1 MQLYLVRHAQS
12 ANNAQPE
19 HLRVSDPGITEV
31 GEQQAI
37 CLADWLDGNS
47 FRHLLTSAFRRAL
60 QTATYIRR
68 RTDHV
73 PEVVVD
79 VHEHGG
85 CVDGWHD
92 DNFVG
97 RSGLNDDEVI
107 AEFGEVKIETPIGA
121 DGWWKSKPR
130 EDYAQSRLRAQSVEN
145 YFRER
150 LASQKETILCVTH
163 ADFLAMLLEEMFGDA
178 IQEDSRFLDL
188 KNTGV
193 THVEWVDEKWK
204 IHTMNSVD
212 HLPHELVTS

>member
-37 CLADWLDGNS
+37 CLADWLDANS

-68 RTDHV
+68 RTEHV

-85 CVDGWHD
+85 CVDGWHEG
-92 DNFVG
+92 NFVG
-97 RSGLNDDEVI
+97 RPGFNDDEVI
-107 AEFGEVKIETPIGA
+107 AEFGEVKIETPIGT

-130 EDYAQSRLRAQSVEN
+130 EDYSQSRLRAQSVEK

-150 LASQKETILCVTH
+150 LDLQKEAILCVTH

-178 IQEDSRFLDL
+178 IQGDSRFVDL

-193 THVEWVDEKWK
+193 THLEWVDDKWE

-212 HLPHELVTS
+212 HLPSELVTS

>member
-12 ANNAQPE
+12 ANNARPE

-37 CLADWLDGNS
+37 CLADWLDAGS
-47 FRHLLTSAFRRAL
+47 FVHLTTSAFRRAL
-60 QTATYIRR
+60 QTASFIRR
-68 RTDHV
+68 RTEHM
-73 PEVVVD
+73 PEVIVD

-85 CVDGWHD
+85 CVDGWHA

-97 RSGLNDDEVI
+97 RPGLSHAEVV
-107 AEFGEVKIETPIGA
+107 AEFGEVKIDQAIDR

-130 EDYAQSRLRAQSVEN
+130 EEFSQSRQRAQKIAA

-150 LASQKETILCVTH
+150 LSNERQSILCVTH
-163 ADFLAMLLEEMFGDA
+163 ADFLAMLLEQMFGDA
-178 IQEDSRFLDL
+178 IHEDSRFFDL

-193 THVEWVDEKWK
+193 THLELTDGEWA
-204 IHTMNSVD
+204 IHTMNSVE
-212 HLPHELVTS
+212 HLPEELITS